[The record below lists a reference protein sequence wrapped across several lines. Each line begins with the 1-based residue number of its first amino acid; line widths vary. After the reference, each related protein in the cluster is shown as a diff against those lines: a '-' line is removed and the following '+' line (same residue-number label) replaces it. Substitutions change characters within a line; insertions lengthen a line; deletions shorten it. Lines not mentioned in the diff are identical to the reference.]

1 MNVMNK
7 KKVRNSLVVLLACS
21 AGLLTSCVSDELP
34 SGTTTDA
41 NKLSVVFSV
50 GDAPLT
56 KADMAPTSNEAIVDH
71 CHVVLF
77 DANNNYLAQAEPT
90 YTAVGASYI
99 ATFNDLDVEYLVKNN
114 IQVQAVVV
122 ANSKITGIANCKTM
136 TDFDALVET
145 TDGISASSIV
155 KEGKSELYTLSATG
169 TNRIP
174 VTLTQLPAKVKVEFG
189 FTGAATGETWSFTP
203 TGCKVSGTN
212 KTSKVMLLDAGS
224 AILNNQFAA
233 ATDISRSGMSA
244 TDSVMFYSYEIPQLS
259 SHNVTVSITG
269 KLIGKDASNKEIL
282 NESRTYKMVLDG
294 TNTQI
299 TSLKHGNYYIGTGT
313 INIKDRTI
321 NFTYDIIP
329 WANTLYTDVNISK
342 PKYLFVKDKVLTMSN
357 TSTVQTSFSSSDA
370 ITISNIKYVNGS
382 NTTGDNVT
390 VTPSSTTNGTLMISS
405 PIPDNFVER
414 TITFT
419 VNNTTAG
426 LSENVT
432 VHQYPP
438 LYIGF
443 YKSSVSVNA
452 GSGQTNDSIYVIRSL
467 IADFT
472 TLPNPDEAN
481 EDWSSYPNGSNLHKG
496 GDAAIQSRLDIGKAE
511 ASYIRAN
518 AKLGFPL
525 TELVTYNTNVQTQ
538 QYENPNSWFPK
549 YHYITTALCTVESDA
564 NNTLI
569 SPNFILASQ
578 AGANSPN
585 NNYNKNE
592 YFNYYLTDKKAF
604 CAGYAEKTK
613 DGVDYPQGTWR
624 VPTKAELMLID
635 VLQNIQKCD
644 VKHILEGNSYWEALT
659 TNGTKNTMMD
669 PRVSINVTDA
679 AVRCVHDI
687 K

>member
-1 MNVMNK
+1 MNK

-50 GDAPLT
+50 GDEPLT

-203 TGCKVSGTN
+203 TGYKVSGTN

-390 VTPSSTTNGTLMISS
+390 VTPSSTTNGTLTISS
-405 PIPDNFVER
+405 PLPDNFVER

-438 LYIGF
+438 LYI
-443 YKSSVSVNA
+443 YSYTSSVESTTEH
-452 GSGQTNDSIYVIRSL
+452 SQTNNSLYGMKSL
-467 IADFT
+467 IADFS
-472 TLPNPDEAN
+472 TLPDPDDLN
-481 EDWSSYPNGSNLHKG
+481 EDWSSEFGQTKLVGYYG
-496 GDAAIQSRLDIGKAE
+496 GQPYYDYYTHIGGNAE
-511 ASYIRAN
+511 GLSARTTAGHNEAEYLRTY
-518 AKLGFPL
+518 AKLGYPQ
-525 TELVTYNTNVQTQ
+525 TYTDTYNDNVSTKQYSNNQTN
-538 QYENPNSWFPK
+538 
-549 YHYITTALCTVESDA
+549 HYISSGIVTVETDP
-564 NNTLI
+564 NNYLI
-569 SPNFILASQ
+569 SPNFVLASQ
-578 AGANSPN
+578 VGANSSGQ
-585 NNYNKNE
+585 
-592 YFNYYLTDKKAF
+592 TDFSKEREF
-604 CAGYAEKTK
+604 CAGYAEKTS

-624 VPTKAELMLID
+624 VPTKAELYLID
-635 VLQNIQKCD
+635 VLQNIKKSD
-644 VKHILEGNSYWEALT
+644 VKRILEGGAYWHAIPGVLL
-659 TNGTKNTMMD
+659 MMD
-669 PRVSINVTDA
+669 PRVGQTTNSSKG